1 MIIPSRKL
9 VLLLLLPSILL
20 LVPVPAVQALG
31 LLADLGIVIFAI
43 VDWLVS
49 PRPGRDVV
57 VTREPVGQLSLGDW
71 NQLSWEVT
79 NKSSRVVRFW
89 LTEDLP
95 PELEKE
101 DDQLE
106 GRLAPASQA
115 EISTTVR
122 PTKRG
127 LYERGTIHLRLQS
140 LMGMLLLQKKL
151 EGSQPV
157 KVYPNAANLARYELA
172 VRRHR
177 LSEMGISAARN
188 RGRGS
193 IFESLR
199 DYVPGDEPADM
210 AWKATARRGRPITRN
225 YEADRSQNL
234 VLVLDCGRLMTTRL
248 DEMSRL
254 DYAINASVLL
264 TYVAM
269 KQGDYVGM
277 LAFANGVQSY
287 LPPIKGQK
295 ALKQMNEAL
304 YRIEPQLVEPDYE
317 AACRFLSLQHRKRS
331 MIVVFTDVIS
341 SDASSTLV
349 SYLTR
354 FARRHLPVCVTL
366 RNLEVEA
373 LAAAEPRTVDDP
385 YTQATAIEMTTRR
398 REALQRLRSGGVDIL
413 DVDPR
418 QMTPRVLDRYL
429 LLKQRRRL

>member
-9 VLLLLLPSILL
+9 LLLLLLPSILL
-20 LVPVPAVQALG
+20 LVPHPAVRVLGVCANLLIIAL
-31 LLADLGIVIFAI
+31 AI
-43 VDWLVS
+43 IDWKVS
-49 PRPGRDVV
+49 PKPARDVHV
-57 VTREPVGQLSLGDW
+57 ARQPVGQLSLGDW
-71 NQLSWEVT
+71 NQLGWELI
-79 NKSSRVVRFW
+79 NKSRSIVTFW

-95 PELEKE
+95 AAFEKE
-101 DDQLE
+101 DDKAE
-106 GRLAPASQA
+106 GRIAPGARA
-115 EISTTVR
+115 EVHSNVR

-127 LYERGTIHLRLQS
+127 LYERGDMHLRLQS
-140 LMGMLLLQKKL
+140 SMGLLLLQTRIK
-151 EGSQPV
+151 GSQPL
-157 KVYPNAANLARYELA
+157 KVYPNVANLARYELA
-172 VRRHR
+172 IRRHR
-177 LSEMGISAARN
+177 LSEMGISAARQ

-199 DYVPGDEPADM
+199 DYVPGDAPTDL

-234 VLVLDCGRLMTTRL
+234 MLMLDCGRLMTTRL

-277 LAFANGVQSY
+277 LAFGNGVQSY
-287 LPPIKGQK
+287 LPPIKGQL
-295 ALKQMNEAL
+295 ALKRMNEAL
-304 YRIEPQLVEPDYE
+304 YRLEPQLVEPDYE
-317 AACRFLSLQHRKRS
+317 AACKFLSLQHRKRS

-349 SYLTR
+349 GYLAR
-354 FARRHLPVCVTL
+354 FAKRHLPVCVTL

-373 LAAAEPRTVDDP
+373 LAAAQPSDVNDP
-385 YTQATAIEMTTRR
+385 YTQATAIEMLARR
-398 REALQRLRSGGVDIL
+398 REALGRLRAGGVDIL
-413 DVDPR
+413 DADPR
-418 QMTPRVLDRYL
+418 QMTPKVLDRYL